1 MSGDYKQFLL
11 FILRV
16 LIADIWQR
24 LISNT
29 GHSLRRPQQTST
41 SIMDLAPAFTEYQHL
56 LDIDQDLREVNSSL
70 IYLNSIVIITCHSR
84 KSA

>member
-1 MSGDYKQFLL
+1 
-11 FILRV
+11 
-16 LIADIWQR
+16 
-24 LISNT
+24 
-29 GHSLRRPQQTST
+29 
-41 SIMDLAPAFTEYQHL
+41 MDLAPAFTEYQHL